1 MLSRI
6 YLLIPAKHTAASQI
20 QITCP
25 FFQLGVYGFEVQY
38 CIVMVETVFIY
49 LFIVVVIIIIMI
61 IISEK
66 LYIYIYI
73 YYMGKDKYVK
83 GLSYGNT
90 SECSLLK

>member
-25 FFQLGVYGFEVQY
+25 FFQLGVYGFEVQQ
-38 CIVMVETVFIY
+38 CVVMLETVFIY
-49 LFIVVVIIIIMI
+49 FFIVFVIIIIMN

-66 LYIYIYI
+66 LYIYI
-73 YYMGKDKYVK
+73 MGKDKYVK

-90 SECSLLK
+90 SECPLLK